1 MSDNRTVKKEERSS
15 RIKKSV
21 VLSGLVGTG
30 GLFVAKLLGLVYS
43 IPLSSILASDAYM
56 GYYGNAY
63 RIYNYIL
70 NICTAGFP
78 LAVATV
84 VARYQVKGDY
94 KSLLAIRKLALMIL
108 SALGLVGMA
117 FLMILAGPIARV
129 MLQSAG
135 GSSESTVI
143 MTNLLRL
150 IALSVFLVPMLSG
163 FRGFYQ
169 GLKEME
175 QYAFSQVFEQFFRV
189 GFMLSISWMLVYMFH
204 MERKWALYAA
214 VVSTAVA
221 AAAGILQYYFFDR
234 KRVKTIDEAAA
245 AQEGEAQ
252 ATNVLLKE
260 FLALAVPYLISSIVG
275 YGDDIFNTMLLPV
288 GLARHG
294 YDEAARNIVLSAVNY
309 VGSKINAIP
318 MILAPGFTAAVIPHI
333 SAALAKKNYRMVERN
348 IRDCLNIILY
358 IAMPICFCIAVYA
371 PGIYH
376 VLYYT
381 EDLATS
387 SGILAWNAV
396 EGFLSTL
403 IPVVSTIMMTVGFRK
418 TLLIRLS
425 IGAVAKAILIV
436 PMVSWL
442 GYPGAV
448 LCSLICNGYAGL
460 FNLIEIHRKMN
471 VSFRDNIRIGLKLL
485 LGLAVIFVI
494 NRLLNLAGLDAG
506 VGPRLICL
514 FKLAANGL
522 CALIGYGLFTWWLRI
537 PQKVFHLK
545 RRKKA

>member
-84 VARYQVKGDY
+84 VARYQVKKDY

-245 AQEGEAQ
+245 TQEGEAQ

-425 IGAVAKAILIV
+425 IGAIAKALLIV

>member
-84 VARYQVKGDY
+84 VARYQVKKDY

-108 SALGLVGMA
+108 SALGLVGMV
-117 FLMILAGPIARV
+117 FLMIMAGPIARV

-135 GSSESTVI
+135 SSSESTVI

-425 IGAVAKAILIV
+425 IGAIAKALLIV

-506 VGPRLICL
+506 AGPRLICL

>member
-117 FLMILAGPIARV
+117 FLMILAGPIAQV

-275 YGDDIFNTMLLPV
+275 YGDDIFNTMLLSV

-403 IPVVSTIMMTVGFRK
+403 IPLVSTIMMTVGFRK

-506 VGPRLICL
+506 AGPRLICL

>member
-117 FLMILAGPIARV
+117 FLMILAGPIAQV

-403 IPVVSTIMMTVGFRK
+403 IPLVSTIMMTVGFRK

-506 VGPRLICL
+506 AGPRLICL

>member
-189 GFMLSISWMLVYMFH
+189 GFMLSVSWMLVYMFH

-460 FNLIEIHRKMN
+460 FNLIEIHRKMT

-485 LGLAVIFVI
+485 LGLAMIFVI

-506 VGPRLICL
+506 AGPRLICL

-545 RRKKA
+545 RKKKA